1 MRRQQTRTHDINKT
15 CHQHARAK
23 RPPAATL
30 RSVSVLLRADA
41 VSSQCHVIAAPA
53 GSQTPHSR
61 GSPSPQTRP
70 AQAASASASAAARA
84 PERERRQRS
93 ALCYCGGDCYCGDCC
108 SSGVTVVGGRAR
120 ECESERD
127 GALGCSRSIRA
138 TWLGVSVRQYG
149 RQYGRPG

>member
-1 MRRQQTRTHDINKT
+1 MNQSTKLGKGECGERERVRRQQTRTQDINKT

-61 GSPSPQTRP
+61 GSLEVVPLLRHGLRKQRQRQRQRQRVSQSESG
-70 AQAASASASAAARA
+70 ASAVRFAIVVVVVIVAIGVAAA
-84 PERERRQRS
+84 
-93 ALCYCGGDCYCGDCC
+93 
-108 SSGVTVVGGRAR
+108 
-120 ECESERD
+120 
-127 GALGCSRSIRA
+127 
-138 TWLGVSVRQYG
+138 
-149 RQYGRPG
+149 